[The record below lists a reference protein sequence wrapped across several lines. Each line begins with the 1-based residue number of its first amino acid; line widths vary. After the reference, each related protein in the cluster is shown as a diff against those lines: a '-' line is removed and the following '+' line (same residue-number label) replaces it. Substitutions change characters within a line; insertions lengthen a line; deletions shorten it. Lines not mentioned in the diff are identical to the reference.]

1 VLSFPNAVTQIMISI
16 VLVTTMIVKII
27 VIGNCYRL
35 RTPTP
40 PPPEDAS
47 SGVEGADSDSE
58 VVRDTYKM
66 PPPVPLPEDSKRR
79 LRVPSPLLQPK
90 DDCGSDQV
98 SSNDCLQR

>member
-1 VLSFPNAVTQIMISI
+1 MTQTMIAI

-27 VIGNCYRL
+27 VIDNCNRL

-40 PPPEDAS
+40 PPPEDAPT
-47 SGVEGADSDSE
+47 GVEGADSDAE

-66 PPPVPLPEDSKRR
+66 PPPVPLPEDSKRK
-79 LRVPSPLLQPK
+79 LRVPSPVPQPK
-90 DDCGSDQV
+90 DDCGTDQV